1 MSGFT
6 KYRRLVRVGRSGKTC
21 PYRMELPLRFSLKKG
36 EQKITKHYV
45 RDKCFF
51 FSLN

>member
-1 MSGFT
+1 M
-6 KYRRLVRVGRSGKTC
+6 TC

-45 RDKCFF
+45 RDKGFF
-51 FSLN
+51 FLLIDQFLGKKNFRVCH

>member
-1 MSGFT
+1 M
-6 KYRRLVRVGRSGKTC
+6 TC

-51 FSLN
+51 FLLIDQFLGKKNFRVCH